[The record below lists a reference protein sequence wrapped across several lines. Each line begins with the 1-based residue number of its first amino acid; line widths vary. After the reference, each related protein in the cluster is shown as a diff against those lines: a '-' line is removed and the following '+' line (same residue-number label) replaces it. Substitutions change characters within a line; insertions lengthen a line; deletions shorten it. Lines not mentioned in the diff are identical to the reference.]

1 MESVSFGIYDVRAGG
16 EGQDSVVFR
25 ELDLFFLLRII
36 AHFIGK
42 RDKIIG
48 GGETRTEILVVVLSL
63 INGERLVVVNS
74 VHCVD
79 YDVCVVEIIVLK
91 ELFHVMEHCAA
102 CDIMSVD
109 YGVVVFCD
117 AAVIAIVDKDSADW
131 KIVAGVCVV
140 EVVGVVLAL
149 HERVVYV
156 CALDCYPSV

>member
-1 MESVSFGIYDVRAGG
+1 
-16 EGQDSVVFR
+16 
-25 ELDLFFLLRII
+25 
-36 AHFIGK
+36 
-42 RDKIIG
+42 
-48 GGETRTEILVVVLSL
+48 
-63 INGERLVVVNS
+63 
-74 VHCVD
+74 
-79 YDVCVVEIIVLK
+79 
-91 ELFHVMEHCAA
+91 MEHCAA

-156 CALDCYPSV
+156 CALDRYPSV